1 MRTLHAARSIRG
13 MPLKVIAEFPSMPEA
28 QIAASVLESAGIVA
42 VMMDGPNIALNPL
55 VQLRTGF
62 RLAVS
67 EDDVFTAQR
76 ILEAAREEG
85 EDG

>member
-1 MRTLHAARSIRG
+1 
-13 MPLKVIAEFPSMPEA
+13 MPLTVLAEFPSMPEA

-55 VQLRTGF
+55 AALKTGF

-67 EDDVFTAQR
+67 EDDLFTARQ
-76 ILEAAREEG
+76 ILASALEAG
-85 EDG
+85 ET